1 MIKAIII
8 DDEVQARKLLN
19 ALIQSHCPQISI
31 VDECTNL
38 PEGVKSIR
46 KLKPDLIF
54 LDIEMPGHSGLELLD
69 FFDEKEIDFGIIF
82 TTAYNEYAIKAF
94 KLSAV
99 DYLLKPIS
107 GEDLEQAVERF
118 EKRFTAFPKSSNPTP
133 IDHSDNK
140 IAIPIGQSI
149 RFIDLDEIVYLKAEN
164 TYTEIHLQDQ
174 TKLLVSRT
182 LKNFEEVLTHKPAF
196 FRCHKSYIVNKNYVL
211 DYVKSDG
218 GYLILKPKTAI
229 PISTDKVEDFLQQAT
244 IVKRT

>member
-1 MIKAIII
+1 I
-8 DDEVQARKLLN
+8 DDEVQARKLLH
-19 ALIQSHCPQISI
+19 AFIQSHCPQISI
-31 VDECTNL
+31 VDECPSL
-38 PEGVKSIR
+38 PIGVKSIR

-118 EKRFTAFPKSSNPTP
+118 EKRFIANPKTLSPSP
-133 IDHSDNK
+133 IENSDNK

-149 RFIDLDEIVYLKAEN
+149 RFIDLDEVVYLKAEN
-164 TYTEIHLQDQ
+164 TYTEIHLQDN

-182 LKNFEEVLTHKPAF
+182 LKNFEEVLANKTAF
-196 FRCHKSYIVNKNYVL
+196 FRCHKSYIINKNYVL

-218 GYLILKPKTAI
+218 GYLILKPKTEI
-229 PISTDKVEDFLQQAT
+229 PISTDKVEEFLQQAT
-244 IVKRT
+244 IVKRS